1 MTDWFLK
8 KTEILPGDG
17 GYCMEIPA
25 KETMAKYLQLQ
36 YWNKLSYDSGTIS
49 RKEYLMMAEKI
60 RQRYSIANN

>member
-36 YWNKLSYDSGTIS
+36 YWNKLLYDSGTIS

-60 RQRYSIANN
+60 RQRYSIAKN